1 MAGPDHCQDDG
12 LADCLDPPES
22 LLCLLSGHANNS
34 HQGKGNLEFFFLEL
48 VTVKPTGIKE
58 ISQ

>member
-1 MAGPDHCQDDG
+1 MPEPDHCQDDG

-34 HQGKGNLEFFFLEL
+34 HQGKGNLVVFEL
-48 VTVKPTGIKE
+48 VTVKPLGIKE